1 MAFTGQLENQIK
13 VVVKNTFL
21 ELDHGHKAT
30 QDFREYGGFFK
41 SRARSDSPRRDR
53 SHSEDLDV
61 LKEKFDLATSD
72 ALEEDTASGE
82 SSPSEVSS
90 GNDLMSQ
97 ESFEQDF
104 SPQQEADLK
113 VKRTPLR
120 TPLKSQ
126 SSPFVPMFQ
135 WSCMVGPFL
144 QGCESD
150 GTQFHGIA
158 GEPVDF
164 EQRVVMQPVVINS
177 RARQP
182 HELDDTSPSGWSP
195 GYGTQSWFQSDAFP
209 SSTRSSSSKKLQ
221 KKATAMECALSE
233 NEEDY
238 TTVMFRNLPNDYSQQ
253 MLLALLDS
261 EGFEGLYDFLYVP
274 FDFKRHAG
282 LGYAFINMV
291 SPDAA
296 RKIKSE
302 LQGFK
307 KWSIPSKKILEVCYS
322 KPLQGLTANIER
334 YRNSPVMHPDVPE
347 EFKPAL
353 FQNKRRI
360 PFPAPTVSL
369 RPPAA

>member
-1 MAFTGQLENQIK
+1 MAFTGQLQNQIK

-21 ELDHGHKAT
+21 ELEHGHKAT
-30 QDFREYGGFFK
+30 QDFREYVGFFK

-53 SHSEDLDV
+53 LHSEDLDV
-61 LKEKFDLATSD
+61 LKEKFDLAMSD
-72 ALEEDTASGE
+72 ALDAETASGE

-144 QGCESD
+144 QGCETD
-150 GTQFHGIA
+150 GTQYHGIA

-164 EQRVVMQPVVINS
+164 EQQVVMQPRVNRS

-195 GYGTQSWFQSDAFP
+195 GYGSQSWFQSNA
-209 SSTRSSSSKKLQ
+209 SSKKLQ
-221 KKATAMECALSE
+221 KKANAMECPLSE

-274 FDFKRHAG
+274 FDFKRRAG

-307 KWSIPSKKILEVCYS
+307 KWSIPSKKVLEVCYS
-322 KPLQGLTANIER
+322 KPLQGLAANIER

-353 FQNKRRI
+353 FENKRRI

>member
-1 MAFTGQLENQIK
+1 
-13 VVVKNTFL
+13 
-21 ELDHGHKAT
+21 
-30 QDFREYGGFFK
+30 
-41 SRARSDSPRRDR
+41 
-53 SHSEDLDV
+53 
-61 LKEKFDLATSD
+61 
-72 ALEEDTASGE
+72 
-82 SSPSEVSS
+82 
-90 GNDLMSQ
+90 
-97 ESFEQDF
+97 
-104 SPQQEADLK
+104 
-113 VKRTPLR
+113 
-120 TPLKSQ
+120 
-126 SSPFVPMFQ
+126 
-135 WSCMVGPFL
+135 MVGPFL

-164 EQRVVMQPVVINS
+164 EQKVVMQPVVINS

-182 HELDDTSPSGWSP
+182 HELEDTSPSGWSP

-221 KKATAMECALSE
+221 KKVIAMECALSE

-322 KPLQGLTANIER
+322 KPLQGLAANIER